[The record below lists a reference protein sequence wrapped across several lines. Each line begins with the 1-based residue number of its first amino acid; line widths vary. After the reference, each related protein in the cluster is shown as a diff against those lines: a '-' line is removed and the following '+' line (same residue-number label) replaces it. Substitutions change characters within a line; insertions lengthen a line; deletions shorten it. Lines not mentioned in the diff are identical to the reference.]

1 MAKISDTGS
10 YPQAVVTGADY
21 LIGTDSE
28 DSNKTKT
35 FTVDSL
41 STYVL
46 GGGTTYQ
53 IPMYISGT
61 QLGNSIMSQDGAALP
76 ATITVAGSLTINADA
91 NLGTLLSSNEGTLTL
106 DLGRGA
112 GIQTVRIGVDDT
124 DTLEIEATAAL
135 QGPIK
140 DSTNTLGVAGEVL
153 TSDASGFVTWQTP
166 AGTGTV
172 TSVAV
177 DGGVTGFTTIG
188 GPITSS
194 GTITLATSGGS
205 AGQVLNLDP
214 VTPWQNS
221 ILTPSLNGTSVVQI
235 TQESDFPAPVGGEI
249 DLVANT
255 TYLIRGDVSITN
267 LISITVDNVAL
278 MGLDRDKDGLS
289 YTGAAGLGD
298 FITITDVNCE
308 ISNLKLSST
317 NNTGGDVVL
326 RATNFNYAAAYNDG
340 RDKILAITDCQ
351 FRNCF
356 DTMFIEGFDLVDI
369 QNTLFWYIQA
379 TTIGAQFKNVSKL
392 QISSCEYVRWFD
404 ETSLPTPSGYATVPM
419 IEFLA
424 NGAGNGFEAANING
438 GIYHPQQAQDG
449 INIDAS
455 STTSFGTIASNTFVS
470 TGLTTGL
477 LTNFSYD
484 TQNAYIIQANQGIS
498 NSNATGIM
506 QIANNVIES
515 NTSSAIGPPNNVVV
529 QDSTFVGGAGPT
541 GGIQFPVATRVLTS
555 TATGSFTYNSK
566 IDASFNVML
575 TANILVPA
583 NGTFVVS
590 MSLRKNAVT
599 LFTITQEHRNSGGVF
614 EPKQTSLPVLG
625 TTTFGDV
632 FDVVV
637 GIDSIQNVVISDL
650 YLTGYQI

>member
-46 GGGTTYQ
+46 GGGSAYQ
-53 IPMYISGT
+53 IPMYVSGT
-61 QLGNSIMSQDGAALP
+61 QFGSSIMSQDGATLP
-76 ATITVAGSLTINADA
+76 ATITVAGLLTVSSVFTAAGDVSLGTGAGVKTITIGDDDADA
-91 NLGTLLSSNEGTLTL
+91 LN
-106 DLGRGA
+106 
-112 GIQTVRIGVDDT
+112 
-124 DTLEIEATAAL
+124 IEATTKL
-135 QGPIK
+135 NGPMK
-140 DSTNTLGVAGEVL
+140 DSTGTLGSVGEAL
-153 TSDASGFVTWQTP
+153 ISDASGLVSWQP
-166 AGTGTV
+166 PSGFGTV
-172 TSVAV
+172 TSVGLSSSSTGF
-177 DGGVTGFTTIG
+177 DVTGSPVTGVGTFVLGATGGTT
-188 GPITSS
+188 
-194 GTITLATSGGS
+194 
-205 AGQVLNLDP
+205 GQVLTRDAGSS
-214 VTPWQNS
+214 WQNS
-221 ILTPSLNGTSVVQI
+221 ILTPSLNGTSVVQVS
-235 TQESDFPAPVGGEI
+235 QESDFPAAVAGEI

-267 LISITVDNVAL
+267 KISITGANTSL

-289 YTGAAGLGD
+289 YTGPSGVGD

-326 RATNFNYAAAYNDG
+326 RATNFNYAGAYNDG

-424 NGAGNGFEAANING
+424 NGAGNGFGAVNING
-438 GIYHPQQAQDG
+438 GIHHPQQTQDG

-455 STTSFGTIASNTFVS
+455 STTGFGTIASNTFVS

-515 NTSSAIGPPNNVVV
+515 NNSSAAGPPYNVVV

-541 GGIQFPVATRVLTS
+541 GGIQFPVANRVLTS

-599 LFTITQEHRNSGGVF
+599 LFTISQMYRNSAGVF
-614 EPKQTSLPVLG
+614 EPKQVSLPVLG
-625 TTTFGDV
+625 TTTFGDI

-637 GIDSIQNVVISDL
+637 GIDSAQNVVISDL